1 MAWRCTGASNAEL
14 ITNMA
19 QHGLINSERVQ
30 AAMKKV
36 DRAHYVRNAREA
48 YEDSPQRIGHG
59 ATISAPH
66 MHAHAVEYLLP
77 FLRPGSRILD
87 VGSGSGYLSAVLHY
101 LVTDLDSGVSG
112 TVIGIE
118 HIPEL
123 VDWSKTNLQRD
134 GLGAALESGHVKVVT
149 GDGRQ
154 APVGPFDAIH
164 VGAAAPTMPQPLVN
178 QLARPG
184 RMFIPVGEATQSII
198 QVDKDAEGNVT
209 QKELFGVMYVPL
221 TDQAKQRAVGL

>member
-1 MAWRCTGASNAEL
+1 MARPSQHRTWFADLALYPPNDQNADASAS
-14 ITNMA
+14 
-19 QHGLINSERVQ
+19 Q
-30 AAMKKV
+30 
-36 DRAHYVRNAREA
+36 
-48 YEDSPQRIGHG
+48 
-59 ATISAPH
+59 
-66 MHAHAVEYLLP
+66 HAHAVEYLLP

-154 APVGPFDAIH
+154 GKQDTAAL
-164 VGAAAPTMPQPLVN
+164 GASYH
-178 QLARPG
+178 R
-184 RMFIPVGEATQSII
+184 
-198 QVDKDAEGNVT
+198 
-209 QKELFGVMYVPL
+209 
-221 TDQAKQRAVGL
+221 